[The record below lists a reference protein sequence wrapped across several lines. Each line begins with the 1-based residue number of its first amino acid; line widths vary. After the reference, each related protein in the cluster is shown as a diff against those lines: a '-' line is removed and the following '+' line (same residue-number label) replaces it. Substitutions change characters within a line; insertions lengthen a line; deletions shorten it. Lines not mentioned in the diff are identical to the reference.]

1 MVPDVL
7 SLLPYGE
14 EGSWKRVWGI
24 NCQPSCYPR
33 GDWTSNEFEV
43 ILSTYLLLR
52 EKLVWN
58 VQWSEKLKALYR
70 TSALRNER
78 PEWETETSGAAVESE
93 RKKET
98 TEIERR
104 PPPADPEVN

>member
-1 MVPDVL
+1 M
-7 SLLPYGE
+7 
-14 EGSWKRVWGI
+14 
-24 NCQPSCYPR
+24 
-33 GDWTSNEFEV
+33 
-43 ILSTYLLLR
+43 
-52 EKLVWN
+52 
-58 VQWSEKLKALYR
+58 KALYK